1 MVSVNTNQETMLN
14 QTVLLFV
21 FMVVFF
27 CDVMILAETVM
38 MFRVRVI
45 ERFHPQRK
53 YFFVTNRKPLLGG

>member
-45 ERFHPQRK
+45 
-53 YFFVTNRKPLLGG
+53 